1 MARQSCN
8 LSLLTIVAS
17 SRVVAVD
24 VTLVNVV
31 ERTVGTSAAA
41 AAAAAELG
49 QGGAG
54 VVWPAALIPAVPSGR
69 FGSVNRGSVGPIG
82 WARARG
88 T

>member
-31 ERTVGTSAAA
+31 ERTVGTG
-41 AAAAAELG
+41 AAAAAERG

-54 VVWPAALIPAVPSGR
+54 VVGPAALIPAVPSGR

>member
-41 AAAAAELG
+41 AAAAELG

-54 VVWPAALIPAVPSGR
+54 VVGPAALIPAVPSGR

>member
-31 ERTVGTSAAA
+31 ERTVGTGAAT
-41 AAAAAELG
+41 AAERG

>member
-17 SRVVAVD
+17 SRVVAID

-41 AAAAAELG
+41 AAAAERG

-54 VVWPAALIPAVPSGR
+54 IVWPAALIPAVPSGR

>member
-31 ERTVGTSAAA
+31 ERTVGTS